1 MYGFVYDATV
11 SVAAAGPSASR
22 SDAVLETV
30 RRYWGYDSLRPLQAE
45 AIDAGLDRRDSLV
58 VLPTGGG
65 KSLCY
70 QTPPVLANRT
80 DVVVSP
86 LISLMKDQVDALT
99 SCGYPAAALH
109 GGLSDDERRQIW
121 SAAIAGRYRL
131 LFVAPE
137 RVLTPWFLTL
147 AERLDVQAFAID
159 EAHCISQWGHDFRP
173 EYRRLASL
181 KDRFPGAS
189 IHAYTATAT
198 SRVREDI
205 IEQLGLRDA
214 RVLVGRFDRPNLV
227 YRVLPRNNLDQQ
239 ILETI
244 RGHAHEAVIV
254 YCISR
259 ADTERLAAG
268 LREKGIKAAPY
279 HAGLDP
285 LKRTATQDAFT
296 KERLDV
302 VVATVAFG
310 MGIDRSNVRCVIH
323 AAMPKSIEH
332 YQQET
337 GRAGRDGLEAE
348 CVLFYAPADYRR
360 WETILTRSA
369 EEIGQKPALLQ
380 SQMDVLQ
387 EMQRFGAGS
396 VCRHRT
402 LSGYFGQPY
411 EGDSCGACDVCL
423 DERADLPNAAEVG
436 RLALSCVQNLG
447 IAFGVG
453 HIVDVLSGAKVEKVE
468 RFGHKS
474 LPEYGSL
481 KHHSKPALR
490 DLLFQ
495 LVDQGYLTRSEGD
508 RPVLRL
514 TSSAESILLRRQEV
528 SLKQPLSALAAPTAV
543 AEDLWAGVDRG
554 LFEHLRGLR
563 RSIAEERGVPAF
575 IVFGDATLRELAVQR
590 PASLAALSKVRGV
603 GEQKLAD
610 LGARF
615 LDAIRQYCQE
625 YRLALNEA

>member
-1 MYGFVYDATV
+1 V
-11 SVAAAGPSASR
+11 SVAATRPPASR
-22 SDAVLETV
+22 SEAVLKTV
-30 RRYWGYDSLRPLQAE
+30 RQYWGYDSLRPLQAE

-58 VLPTGGG
+58 VMPTGGG

-80 DVVVSP
+80 DIVVSP
-86 LISLMKDQVDALT
+86 LISLMKDQVDSLT

-109 GGLSDDERRQIW
+109 GGLSDDERREIS
-121 SAAIAGRYRL
+121 SAAIAGRYRV

-137 RVLTPWFLTL
+137 RLLTPWFLAL
-147 AERLDVQAFAID
+147 VERLNVQAFAID

-181 KDRFPGAS
+181 KDRFPNAS

-198 SRVREDI
+198 PRVRQDI
-205 IEQLGLRDA
+205 IEQLGLQNPT
-214 RVLVGRFDRPNLV
+214 VLVGRFDRPNLI
-227 YRVLPRNNLDQQ
+227 YRVVPRTNLERQV
-239 ILETI
+239 LETI
-244 RGHAHEAVIV
+244 QAHTNEAVIV
-254 YCISR
+254 YCVSR
-259 ADTERLAAG
+259 ADTERLAGA
-268 LREKGIKAAPY
+268 LRERGVKAAAY

-285 LKRTATQDAFT
+285 LKRTATQEAFA
-296 KERLDV
+296 KERIDV

-360 WETILTRSA
+360 WETILTKSA
-369 EEIGQKPALLQ
+369 EETSQTPEILQ
-380 SQMDVLQ
+380 AQMGLLQ
-387 EMQRFGAGS
+387 EMQRFCGSS

-402 LSGYFGQPY
+402 LSSYFGQEY
-411 EGDSCGACDVCL
+411 EGNECGACDVCL
-423 DERADLPNAAEVG
+423 DERAGLHDGTAVG
-436 RLALSCVQNLG
+436 HLALSCVQGLG
-447 IAFGVG
+447 IAFGVS
-453 HIVDVLSGAKVEKVE
+453 HVVDVLHGAKVEKIE
-468 RFGHKS
+468 RFGHKTLS
-474 LPEYGSL
+474 EYGSL
-481 KHHSKPALR
+481 KHLGKPVLR
-490 DLLFQ
+490 DVLFQ
-495 LVDQGYLTRSEGD
+495 LVDQGCLARTEGD

-514 TSSAESILLRRQEV
+514 TALGEDVLRLRQEV
-528 SLKQPLSALAAPTAV
+528 SLKQPLSTPAAPTPI

-563 RSIAEERGVPAF
+563 RSIADERGVPAF
-575 IVFGDATLRELAVQR
+575 VVFGDATLRDLARLR
-590 PASLAALSKVRGV
+590 PATNEALRRVRGV

-615 LDAIRQYCQE
+615 LDAIVEYCHE
-625 YRLALNEA
+625 HRLTANQN

>member
-11 SVAAAGPSASR
+11 SLAAARPSASR
-22 SDAVLETV
+22 SDTVLETV

-80 DVVVSP
+80 DIVVSP

-109 GGLSDDERRQIW
+109 GGLSDEERRQIW
-121 SAAIAGRYRL
+121 SAAVAGRYRV

-173 EYRRLASL
+173 EYRRLATL
-181 KDRFPGAS
+181 KDHFPNAS

-198 SRVREDI
+198 PRVRQDI

-214 RVLVGRFDRPNLV
+214 HVLVGRFDRPNLV
-227 YRVLPRNNLDQQ
+227 YRVLPRSNLDQQ
-239 ILETI
+239 VLGTI
-244 RGHAHEAVIV
+244 RRHAHEAVIV

-259 ADTERLAAG
+259 ADTERLAAS

-279 HAGLDP
+279 HAGLAP
-285 LKRTATQDAFT
+285 AQRTKTQEAFA
-296 KERLDV
+296 KEQIDV

-348 CVLFYAPADYRR
+348 CVLLYAPGDYRR
-360 WETILTRSA
+360 WETIFTKGA
-369 EEIGQKPALLQ
+369 EEASGAPELLQ
-380 SQMDVLQ
+380 SQLGILQ
-387 EMQRFGAGS
+387 EMQRFCAGS

-402 LSGYFGQPY
+402 LSGYFGQTY

-423 DERADLPNAAEVG
+423 DERADLDDDAEVG
-436 RLALSCVQNLG
+436 RLALACVQGLG
-447 IAFGVG
+447 AAFGVS
-453 HIVDVLSGAKVEKVE
+453 HVIDVLRGAKVEKVE

-474 LPEYGSL
+474 LPEYGAL
-481 KHHSKPALR
+481 KQHGKAVLR

-495 LVDQGYLTRSEGD
+495 LVDQGYLTRSDGD
-508 RPVLRL
+508 RPVVRL
-514 TSSAESILLRRQEV
+514 TPAAQSVLLRREEV
-528 SLKQPLSALAAPTAV
+528 SLKQPLATPAAPTA
-543 AEDLWAGVDRG
+543 AAADLWEGVGRG

-575 IVFGDATLRELAVQR
+575 IVFGDATLRDLALQR
-590 PASLAALSKVRGV
+590 PASLEALRKVRGV

-615 LDAIRQYCQE
+615 LDAIEQYSQ
-625 YRLALNEA
+625 A